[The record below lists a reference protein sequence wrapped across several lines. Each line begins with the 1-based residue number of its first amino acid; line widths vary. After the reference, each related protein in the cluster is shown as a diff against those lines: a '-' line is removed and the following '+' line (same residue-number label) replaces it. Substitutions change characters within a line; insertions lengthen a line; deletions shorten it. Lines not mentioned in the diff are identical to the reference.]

1 MLAGYAGYLIAQN
14 GNPRKDLVAIPRSYF
29 AIQTRKQE
37 LVEERLH
44 QIGDMTSWR
53 TVPQATGEVG
63 KQRATESC

>member
-1 MLAGYAGYLIAQN
+1 MLARYAGYLIAQN
-14 GNPRKDLVAIPRSYF
+14 VGQRKEPIDFAQSYF

-63 KQRATESC
+63 KQRAT